1 MDVNSAGAVRASCL
15 LVRCRNP
22 HYFIRRITAS
32 SGSNCIYATPHP
44 TYGPTWARKLSQE
57 QRQLLFFPETQAKCI
72 NTLGVP
78 MALSIAFID
87 PDKTILDVHEMQS
100 NAHNLH
106 CAVVLYPNDLMMKHD
121 ETVVQASRV
130 EGNCSVIVSENFT
143 LAESLR

>member
-1 MDVNSAGAVRASCL
+1 
-15 LVRCRNP
+15 
-22 HYFIRRITAS
+22 
-32 SGSNCIYATPHP
+32 
-44 TYGPTWARKLSQE
+44 
-57 QRQLLFFPETQAKCI
+57 
-72 NTLGVP
+72 

-106 CAVVLYPNDLMMKHD
+106 CALVLYPNDLMMKHD

-130 EGNCSVIVSENFT
+130 EGSCSVIVSENFT